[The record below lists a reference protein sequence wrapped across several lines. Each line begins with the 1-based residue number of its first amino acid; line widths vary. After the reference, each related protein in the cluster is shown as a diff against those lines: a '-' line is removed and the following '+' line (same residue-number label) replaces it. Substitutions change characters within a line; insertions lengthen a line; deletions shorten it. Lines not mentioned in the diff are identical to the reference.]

1 MNKPQPTGV
10 CTIEEQCLVY
20 KLSHP
25 DLMFNVFQSFTSF
38 YFLKFIKVL
47 HILAVP
53 IVALC

>member
-20 KLSHP
+20 NLSHP

>member
-10 CTIEEQCLVY
+10 CTIEEQGLVY